1 MMVRNQLGPMRQP
14 SPFPPGPSV
23 VDRVQALVALV
34 GLVVLAV
41 VVVTAVVSSDDVPPA
56 PAAPAVSSSV
66 VVADQFGPVGGGVDE
81 TRFYGPSDLLDDLR
95 NVEMS
100 EAELWARWEELTGS
114 TVENIRQP
122 VADMVA
128 PTSGEGT
135 P

>member
-1 MMVRNQLGPMRQP
+1 MRHP
-14 SPFPPGPSV
+14 SPFPPGPSMA
-23 VDRVQALVALV
+23 DRAQTFVALV

-41 VVVTAVVSSDDVPPA
+41 VVVTAVVSSDDTSPVPV
-56 PAAPAVSSSV
+56 VSSSV
-66 VVADQFGPVGGGVDE
+66 VMADQFGPVGGGVDE
-81 TRFYGPSDLLDDLR
+81 TRFYGPSELLDDLR

-122 VADMVA
+122 VTDLVA
-128 PTSGEGT
+128 PATSEGA